1 MGQSYLEKLVSTNCK
16 WKVLKRK
23 KPPKWWLISSYKN
36 VLQVWSVGLFTDAKV
51 LEDVLECLLGGYFA
65 AYDFG
70 EVVEAV
76 AEVLRYEV
84 GGKAVG
90 EALAHAADGVEGE
103 GEGFV
108 VADVGDDD
116 VGRRYFGQSGGFHEH
131 LAQAVDVGALLGRY

>member
-1 MGQSYLEKLVSTNCK
+1 MQLE
-16 WKVLKRK
+16 VLKCK
-23 KPPKWWLISSYKN
+23 KVPHLEGLSSNYSKLFRVVYKGS
-36 VLQVWSVGLFTDAKV
+36 LADAKV
-51 LEDVLECLLGGYFA
+51 LEDVLECLLGCDFA

-70 EVVEAV
+70 EAVEAV